1 MRAPQQAG
9 PGGRGSG
16 PCPRFRERHGAHPAR
31 ETIAIDDRMLSKTS
45 PQEGL
50 GAGIKARKER
60 AVGTSEGQGKPPPE
74 TIVDVLRPIARE
86 QIPDET
92 QVQTQGR

>member
-1 MRAPQQAG
+1 
-9 PGGRGSG
+9 
-16 PCPRFRERHGAHPAR
+16 
-31 ETIAIDDRMLSKTS
+31 MLSKTS
-45 PQEGL
+45 PQKGL
-50 GAGIKARKER
+50 GAGIKARKKR

-92 QVQTQGR
+92 QIQTQGR